1 MRIVVD
7 PLFVTHK
14 QKEWNGDN
22 KFELVYNMAAEEIE
36 REEVELVSENE
47 EFDSEG
53 EDENADLC

>member
-1 MRIVVD
+1 
-7 PLFVTHK
+7 
-14 QKEWNGDN
+14 
-22 KFELVYNMAAEEIE
+22 MAAEEIE